1 MFYSVNEFLYGRFG
15 INSILFCLEN
25 DSKKVAT
32 LFRVIGSHRVN
43 HFTLALLYG
52 ACIDSSDPKML
63 GCLYP
68 VRSALKFEFKSG
80 KLQKCQMSKEKMEK
94 TGEGF
99 IKGHFNRLEFP
110 VTFKSFLEKVKMD
123 KLIKDVVM
131 KSRGKLDYPKFEHQH
146 PVKVA
151 YTSGSQSERL
161 RAGNAYKKR
170 QKKRHKQKIKMLKK
184 HVKAASLEG
193 CLLYMIARSGPKCN
207 TAVVMGI
214 NDTLEFHE
222 ESLEDVA
229 KVVRRTIIYFVMA
242 AVIAGLPKGEVI
254 CSIYFHLLT

>member
-1 MFYSVNEFLYGRFG
+1 
-15 INSILFCLEN
+15 
-25 DSKKVAT
+25 
-32 LFRVIGSHRVN
+32 
-43 HFTLALLYG
+43 
-52 ACIDSSDPKML
+52 ML

-68 VRSALKFEFKSG
+68 VSSALKFEFKSG
-80 KLQKCQMSKEKMEK
+80 KLQKCQMSKEK

-123 KLIKDVVM
+123 KLIKDVI

-151 YTSGSQSERL
+151 YASGSQSERL
-161 RAGNAYKKR
+161 RAGNTHKKR
-170 QKKRHKQKIKMLKK
+170 QKKRQKQKIKMLKK

-214 NDTLEFHE
+214 NDTLESHE

-242 AVIAGLPKGEVI
+242 AVIAGLPKGTVI
-254 CSIYFHLLT
+254 CSIYFHLLP

>member
-1 MFYSVNEFLYGRFG
+1 
-15 INSILFCLEN
+15 
-25 DSKKVAT
+25 
-32 LFRVIGSHRVN
+32 
-43 HFTLALLYG
+43 
-52 ACIDSSDPKML
+52 ML

-110 VTFKSFLEKVKMD
+110 VTFQSFLEKVKTD
-123 KLIKDVVM
+123 NVIKDVVI
-131 KSRGKLDYPKFEHQH
+131 KSRGKLDYPKFEHQR

-161 RAGNAYKKR
+161 WAGIAHKQR
-170 QKKRHKQKIKMLKK
+170 QKKRQKQKIKMLKK

-193 CLLYMIARSGPKCN
+193 CLLYMIARSGPKSN

-214 NDTLEFHE
+214 NDTLEPQK
-222 ESLEDVA
+222 ESLQPLAE
-229 KVVRRTIIYFVMA
+229 VVRRAIIYFVMA
-242 AVIAGLPKGEVI
+242 AVVAGLPKGKVF
-254 CSIYFHLLT
+254 SLLS

>member
-1 MFYSVNEFLYGRFG
+1 
-15 INSILFCLEN
+15 
-25 DSKKVAT
+25 
-32 LFRVIGSHRVN
+32 
-43 HFTLALLYG
+43 
-52 ACIDSSDPKML
+52 ML

-68 VRSALKFEFKSG
+68 VSSALKFEFKSG
-80 KLQKCQMSKEKMEK
+80 KLQKCQISKEKMEK

-110 VTFKSFLEKVKMD
+110 VTFKSFLEKVKTD
-123 KLIKDVVM
+123 KLIKDVI

-161 RAGNAYKKR
+161 RAGNTHKKLQKKR
-170 QKKRHKQKIKMLKK
+170 QKQKIKMLKK

-193 CLLYMIARSGPKCN
+193 CLLYMIARSGPRCN

-214 NDTLEFHE
+214 NDTLESHE

-242 AVIAGLPKGEVI
+242 AVIAGLPKGRVI
-254 CSIYFHLLT
+254 CSIYFHLLP

>member
-1 MFYSVNEFLYGRFG
+1 
-15 INSILFCLEN
+15 
-25 DSKKVAT
+25 
-32 LFRVIGSHRVN
+32 
-43 HFTLALLYG
+43 
-52 ACIDSSDPKML
+52 ML

-68 VRSALKFEFKSG
+68 VSSALKFEFKSG
-80 KLQKCQMSKEKMEK
+80 KLQKCQMSKEK

-110 VTFKSFLEKVKMD
+110 VTFKSFLEKVKTD
-123 KLIKDVVM
+123 KLIKDVI

-151 YTSGSQSERL
+151 YASGSQSERL
-161 RAGNAYKKR
+161 RAGNTHKKR
-170 QKKRHKQKIKMLKK
+170 QKKRQKQKIKMLKK

-214 NDTLEFHE
+214 NDTLESHK

-242 AVIAGLPKGEVI
+242 AVIAGLPKGRVI
-254 CSIYFHLLT
+254 CSIYFHLLP